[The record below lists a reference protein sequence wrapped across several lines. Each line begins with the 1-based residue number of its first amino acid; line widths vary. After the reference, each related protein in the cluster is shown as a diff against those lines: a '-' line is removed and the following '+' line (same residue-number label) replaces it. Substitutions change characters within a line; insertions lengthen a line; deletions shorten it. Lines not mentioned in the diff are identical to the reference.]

1 MDDLSD
7 EDAWLAEHQRPHPD
21 VVLDEW
27 AQHALD
33 GYDADLPPGY
43 SISVEPDDDGY
54 LEFFLTCGG
63 ETHSGGSSGIDR
75 ESVGWKL
82 RELQGELIE
91 HEFGYGWPR
100 CPSHGSHPLRAA
112 EDGWH
117 CPATGSHDV
126 WEYGSLARVPVAPEP
141 DRADGEVR
149 WFLADLGWGVIAHCD
164 GDLWVHFSQIDGVG
178 YRSLDDGEPVTFD
191 VASPRQAKF
200 RRADNVRRISRLE
213 GLV

>member
-1 MDDLSD
+1 M
-7 EDAWLAEHQRPHPD
+7 
-21 VVLDEW
+21 
-27 AQHALD
+27 
-33 GYDADLPPGY
+33 
-43 SISVEPDDDGY
+43 
-54 LEFFLTCGG
+54 
-63 ETHSGGSSGIDR
+63 
-75 ESVGWKL
+75 
-82 RELQGELIE
+82 
-91 HEFGYGWPR
+91 
-100 CPSHGSHPLRAA
+100 
-112 EDGWH
+112 
-117 CPATGSHDV
+117 
-126 WEYGSLARVPVAPEP
+126 APEP